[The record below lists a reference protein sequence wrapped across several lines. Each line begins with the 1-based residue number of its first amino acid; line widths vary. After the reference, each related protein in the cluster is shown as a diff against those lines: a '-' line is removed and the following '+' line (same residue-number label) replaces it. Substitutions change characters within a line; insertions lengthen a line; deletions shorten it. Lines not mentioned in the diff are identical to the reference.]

1 MEYENGSL
9 IQAGDIVTI
18 DGNYNGQV
26 VASMGT
32 STYLPRY
39 ESWACLGEGIMVM
52 SDFAGFV
59 Q

>member
-1 MEYENGSL
+1 LIGVLTRHQRKVSGGDKMEYETGSL

-32 STYLPRY
+32 STCLPGY
-39 ESWACLGEGIMVM
+39 EFWA
-52 SDFAGFV
+52 
-59 Q
+59 